1 MQIRLDR
8 GAVSEEF
15 KGEIALNAKNLPK
28 QYKNTYTWH
37 RKKKNGG
44 FETELIPLWMFVE
57 SGIYRLEGDTLT
69 LCTKNG
75 RPKGFDISKSD
86 LSSICLMVF
95 EQNPL
100 TCCILDREFLARPSP
115 RRVHLDLTQER
126 RGLFG
131 RHRVDVKPRAP
142 LEAGHARQPR
152 KVSMCQW

>member
-1 MQIRLDR
+1 MEQSKWRLPGTSLELQIRLDR

-44 FETELIPLWMFVE
+44 FKTELIPYGMFVE

-75 RPKGFDISKSD
+75 
-86 LSSICLMVF
+86 
-95 EQNPL
+95 
-100 TCCILDREFLARPSP
+100 AA
-115 RRVHLDLTQER
+115 ER
-126 RGLFG
+126 LRYF
-131 RHRVDVKPRAP
+131 
-142 LEAGHARQPR
+142 QI
-152 KVSMCQW
+152 